1 MANAMV
7 GVGTIEAV
15 ILLLV
20 AVLALTALARNLL
33 VPYPILLVLGG
44 LGISLVPGV
53 PSVPLEP
60 DWVFLVFL
68 PPILWSA
75 AYFTALRDF
84 RANLR
89 PISLLAIGLVLATTA
104 AVAAAARWL
113 LPDIGWPAAIAL
125 GAIVSPPDAVAATAV
140 GRRLS
145 IPRRVMVVL
154 EGESLVNDASAL
166 VLYRAAVVA
175 AVTGQFVLRDTVLQF
190 VLAAAGGVAI
200 GLAAGALTR
209 WVLTTTR
216 DAFIATLATLLAP
229 YAAWVAA
236 ERVHVSAVLA
246 CVAGGLYIRQYFSE
260 RVAPVTRIQSRAVWE
275 VLVFGLNGVI
285 FILIGLQ
292 LAGIRAS
299 IAPAEMVPLLASG
312 VVISVLAIAVR
323 MVWVPVAAVVP
334 RALIPPLARRDP
346 RPPWSSLLLLG
357 WTGMRGIVSLAA
369 ALALPLRTTSGAPFP
384 HRREIIVITFVVI
397 LVTLVV
403 QGLSLGPLIRRL
415 RFPEDLTL
423 AEEEHSAREAS
434 AAAALEQLA
443 RLRQAPWVFPAHAE
457 QLHARYTQRRE
468 HSSAVMPG
476 HGDGTAQAAAAFRRL
491 RHAMLTAERRTLV
504 ELRDRGEISD
514 EVLHRLEQELDAD
527 AVRIGTGELPS
538 L

>member
-1 MANAMV
+1 MV

-33 VPYPILLVLGG
+33 IPYPILLVLGG

-53 PSVPLEP
+53 PAVPLEP

-113 LPDIGWPAAIAL
+113 LPGIGWPAAIAL

-140 GRRLS
+140 GRRLTV
-145 IPRRVMVVL
+145 PRRVMVVL
-154 EGESLVNDASAL
+154 EGESLVNDAAAL

-175 AVTGQFVLRDTVLQF
+175 AVTGQFVPRDTVVQF
-190 VLAAAGGVAI
+190 VLGAAGGVAI
-200 GLAAGALTR
+200 GLAVGALTR
-209 WVLTTTR
+209 WVLTATR

-246 CVAGGLYIRQYFSE
+246 CVAGGLYVRQYFSE
-260 RVAPVTRIQSRAVWE
+260 RVAPVTRIQARAVWE

-299 IAPAEMVPLLASG
+299 IGAGEIVPLLVAG
-312 VVISVLAIAVR
+312 LVISALAIAVR
-323 MVWVPVAAVVP
+323 MVWVPLAAVVP
-334 RALIPPLARRDP
+334 RALIPGLARRDP
-346 RPPWSSLLLLG
+346 LPPWSNLLLLG

-369 ALALPLRTTSGAPFP
+369 ALALPLQTATGAPFP

-423 AEEEHSAREAS
+423 HEEEHCAREAS
-434 AAAALEQLA
+434 AAAALEKLA
-443 RLRQAPWVFPAHAE
+443 RLGQEPWVVPAHAD
-457 QLHARYTQRRE
+457 QLRARYTQRRD

-476 HGDGTAQAAAAFRRL
+476 HADDTAQAAAAFRRL

-504 ELRDRGEISD
+504 ELRDRGKISD
-514 EVLHRLEQELDAD
+514 DVLHRLEQELDAD

>member
-1 MANAMV
+1 MV
-7 GVGTIEAV
+7 ALGTIEAV

-44 LGISLVPGV
+44 LAISLVPGV
-53 PSVPLEP
+53 PPVPLEP

-75 AYFTALRDF
+75 AYFTSLRDF
-84 RANLR
+84 RFNLR
-89 PISLLAIGLVLATTA
+89 PISLLAVGLVLATTA
-104 AVAAAARWL
+104 AIAVAARWL
-113 LPDIGWPAAIAL
+113 VPGLGWPAAIAL

-140 GRRLS
+140 GRRLP
-145 IPRRVMVVL
+145 IPRRVAVVL

-166 VLYRAAVVA
+166 VLYRAAVAA
-175 AVTGQFVLRDTVLQF
+175 AVTGEFVLRHTLLQF

-200 GLAAGALTR
+200 GLLVGALAR
-209 WVLTTTR
+209 WVLK
-216 DAFIATLATLLAP
+216 ATPDSFTATVATLLAP
-229 YAAWVAA
+229 YAAWVAG
-236 ERVHVSAVLA
+236 EHLHVSAVLA

-260 RVAPVTRIQSRAVWE
+260 AVAPVTRIQSRAVWE

-292 LAGIRAS
+292 LAAIRES
-299 IAPAEMVPLLASG
+299 IAPGELVPLVVRGL
-312 VVISVLAIAVR
+312 VISALAIAVR
-323 MVWVPVAAVVP
+323 LIWVPLAAIVP
-334 RALIPPLARRDP
+334 RALIPGLRRRDP
-346 RPPWSSLLLLG
+346 MPPWSSLFLLG

-369 ALALPLRTTSGAPFP
+369 ALALPLRTATGAPFP
-384 HRREIIVITFVVI
+384 HRREIVVLAFVVI

-403 QGLSLGPLIRRL
+403 QGLTLAPLIRRL
-415 RFPEDLTL
+415 RLPEDLTL
-423 AEEEHSAREAS
+423 AEEEHCAREAS
-434 AAAALEQLA
+434 AAAALDELA
-443 RLRQAPWVFPAHAE
+443 RLRGEPWVVPAHAD
-457 QLHARYTQRRE
+457 QLHVRYTQRRD

-476 HGDGTAQAAAAFRRL
+476 HGDATVQAAAAFRRL

-527 AVRIGTGELPS
+527 AVRIGTGELRS